1 MALFELKRFDEDT
14 TILRVRWVEENC
26 PGLVFSWD
34 WAGCLQS
41 RPGEISPRETE
52 DFSLPTN
59 QNTPS
64 LMLPDAQEIFLS
76 WDSLQLKNPRWEEIS
91 DAVPLT
97 GLASRTG
104 CLLITKIIRT
114 KHFIIVISLD
124 WDVFSVCTGTALVDM
139 LHGTV
144 HATNATWHG
153 ICYMARY
160 MLHGTLHSTWHGT
173 CSHVYL

>member
-1 MALFELKRFDEDT
+1 MNCVIAHQWNHVRRLIITRPDYGLIWVKKIWWRYNNIESPLSGGELSGLGVQ
-14 TILRVRWVEENC
+14 LRLSWVFTVQTRWN
-26 PGLVFSWD
+26 LTQRNWR
-34 WAGCLQS
+34 LL
-41 RPGEISPRETE
+41 
-52 DFSLPTN
+52 LPTN

-124 WDVFSVCTGTALVDM
+124 WDVFSVFTGTALVDM

-144 HATNATWHG
+144 HVT
-153 ICYMARY
+153 
-160 MLHGTLHSTWHGT
+160 
-173 CSHVYL
+173 